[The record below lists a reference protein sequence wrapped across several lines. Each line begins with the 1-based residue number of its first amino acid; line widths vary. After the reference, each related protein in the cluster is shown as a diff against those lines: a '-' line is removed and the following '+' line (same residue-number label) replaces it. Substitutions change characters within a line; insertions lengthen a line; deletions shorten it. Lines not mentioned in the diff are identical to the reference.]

1 MAILIRNAYVFAPK
15 ELGATDV
22 LMVREKILAVAPNL
36 SVSLPGLSVIDASGF
51 LLVPGFVDPHVH
63 VLGGGGVGG
72 PITRAPAITA
82 GELIRAGITTVVGV
96 LGADVM
102 TRKLPDLLA
111 KVRELNALGLSAWMY
126 TSSFRYPPVTLSQ
139 SVADDV
145 ALVSEVLG
153 AKLAMGDANGS
164 FPSTEA
170 VLGLLSQIRQAAVT
184 VKKQGLLHVHLG
196 AIPNP
201 FDIFEEIAATGF
213 PIGRHLRPTHCART
227 EFLLKSACAYAM
239 QESDRYIDITT
250 DGPCYLG
257 HPAAA
262 VSAAVSC
269 GVPVEQITLSSDGHG
284 VVPRFDADGNIVGQ
298 AVGEVARNHATMVE
312 LVRDYN
318 FPLSAALSLITSNAA
333 DSLGLSDQGRLEI
346 GACANAVLLNQNL
359 QIVAVVS
366 RGQVA
371 MHGDTLAVKEPFSE

>member
-1 MAILIRNAYVFAPK
+1 
-15 ELGATDV
+15 
-22 LMVREKILAVAPNL
+22 
-36 SVSLPGLSVIDASGF
+36 
-51 LLVPGFVDPHVH
+51 
-63 VLGGGGVGG
+63 
-72 PITRAPAITA
+72 
-82 GELIRAGITTVVGV
+82 
-96 LGADVM
+96 
-102 TRKLPDLLA
+102 
-111 KVRELNALGLSAWMY
+111 
-126 TSSFRYPPVTLSQ
+126 
-139 SVADDV
+139 
-145 ALVSEVLG
+145 
-153 AKLAMGDANGS
+153 
-164 FPSTEA
+164 
-170 VLGLLSQIRQAAVT
+170 
-184 VKKQGLLHVHLG
+184 
-196 AIPNP
+196 
-201 FDIFEEIAATGF
+201 
-213 PIGRHLRPTHCART
+213 
-227 EFLLKSACAYAM
+227 M

-284 VVPRFDADGNIVGQ
+284 IVPRFDADGNIVGQ

-318 FPLSAALSLITSNAA
+318 FPISAALSLITSNAA